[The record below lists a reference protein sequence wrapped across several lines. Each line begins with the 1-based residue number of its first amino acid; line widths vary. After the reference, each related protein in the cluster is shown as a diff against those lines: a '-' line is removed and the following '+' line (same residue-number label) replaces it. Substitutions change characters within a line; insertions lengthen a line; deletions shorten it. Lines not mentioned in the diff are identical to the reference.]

1 MSTLKFNK
9 WQSIDGVTRNAV
21 LQVVSKE
28 VTTTTTTT
36 SESFVDATDMF
47 LAITP
52 TSATSKIL
60 VTFNVPMFPYRTST
74 AALGAAR
81 LLRGTDV
88 IFDPSMN
95 NGTGNFFFGL
105 GIGGATTTNL
115 RGYQTFQVL
124 DDAAT
129 TNEITYKMQ
138 VCVYDNANSGTLV
151 VNETG
156 STSGSAISVITLME
170 IAQ

>member
-1 MSTLKFNK
+1 VSTLKFNR
-9 WQSIDGVTRNAV
+9 WQSIDGITRNAV

-60 VTFNVPMFPYRTST
+60 VTFNFHIFAIRTST
-74 AALGAAR
+74 AALSAYR

-88 IFDPSMN
+88 IFDPTMN
-95 NGTGNFFFGL
+95 NGVGNYVV
-105 GIGGATTTNL
+105 GIGVGGSTSTNW
-115 RGYQTFQVL
+115 RGSQTIQLL
-124 DDAAT
+124 DAPPI

-138 VCVYDNANSGTLV
+138 VCVYDNANSGSLSI
-151 VNETG
+151 NEAG
-156 STSGSAISVITLME
+156 ATSGSAISVITLME